1 MVILSGSPP
10 SRPNKLVILSPIDL
24 TRGLCPRAV
33 ASAIATLSPLLN
45 QLILGLG
52 PPYNNFSSGAL
63 RARLPPQQT
72 CGKLILYLY
81 NRSALFGRSAS
92 GKRENPNAGTPSRSS
107 LHFWLRRSPCRR
119 RLSRYCRHGAHRRS
133 SACQALQ
140 LVVRVSRRH
149 IVRVLRLAIPIGT
162 AKTLA
167 LRYAAQ
173 LIALPCSSTTRVTS
187 CCSICAQTLNHL
199 VRRGRSLLQR
209 RGRSSFVSLY
219 TRGAR
224 SCCGYCVAAA
234 GPAGGCSLRA
244 RKHGRAAGGRC
255 PSTCAASS
263 AVGCSRSAWWLA
275 SSWQYGGFIMAFVRF
290 PHTVGVEAQVLL

>member
-52 PPYNNFSSGAL
+52 PPYYNFSSGAL
-63 RARLPPQQT
+63 RARVYLPSKLAANLYT
-72 CGKLILYLY
+72 CSW
-81 NRSALFGRSAS
+81 RSALFGRSAS

-149 IVRVLRLAIPIGT
+149 IVRVLRLVP
-162 AKTLA
+162 
-167 LRYAAQ
+167 
-173 LIALPCSSTTRVTS
+173 
-187 CCSICAQTLNHL
+187 
-199 VRRGRSLLQR
+199 
-209 RGRSSFVSLY
+209 
-219 TRGAR
+219 
-224 SCCGYCVAAA
+224 
-234 GPAGGCSLRA
+234 
-244 RKHGRAAGGRC
+244 
-255 PSTCAASS
+255 
-263 AVGCSRSAWWLA
+263 SRSALPRPSRCDMRR
-275 SSWQYGGFIMAFVRF
+275 SSSRYRAHQQRA
-290 PHTVGVEAQVLL
+290 